1 MAGALPEE
9 WTTEETDDGYEGTLE
24 GTMNQQPTGDSA
36 AGSDQSLML
45 VLPAKDKNSLA
56 GFVPVLMDNGASWE
70 VHCSRTLD
78 GAILDSYQPSLSELT
93 VGKKGSA
100 LVDRRAS

>member
-24 GTMNQQPTGDSA
+24 GTMNQQTTGAPPTGS
-36 AGSDQSLML
+36 SQSLML

-56 GFVPVLMDNGASWE
+56 S
-70 VHCSRTLD
+70 C
-78 GAILDSYQPSLSELT
+78 LS
-93 VGKKGSA
+93 
-100 LVDRRAS
+100 